1 VPSPAPTAPLTICR
15 FVAPPWGLTKGGEP
29 DMMDREILAQSA
41 RKSAK
46 LLPRYVK
53 KTMKQITAPE
63 SIGRQEQ
70 TEVNCQND
78 QQRAVSE

>member
-1 VPSPAPTAPLTICR
+1 MT
-15 FVAPPWGLTKGGEP
+15 
-29 DMMDREILAQSA
+29 DREILAQSA

-53 KTMKQITAPE
+53 KTMKQVTAPE